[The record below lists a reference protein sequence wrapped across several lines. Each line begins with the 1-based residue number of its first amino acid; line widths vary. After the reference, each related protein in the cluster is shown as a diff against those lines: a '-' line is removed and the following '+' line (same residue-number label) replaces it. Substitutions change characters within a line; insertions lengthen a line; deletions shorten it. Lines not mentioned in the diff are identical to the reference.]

1 MPSDLVQNGSVCD
14 IEKELQAFDE
24 SKAGV
29 KGLVDAGIIKT
40 PTFFVVLESEV
51 SCQPSPAHF
60 HIPVIDLK
68 GIHEDDVRRREI
80 VEQMCNASETWGFF
94 QVVNHGISKNVM
106 EGMVRGVKGFHEE
119 KNEVKMEYYTRD
131 TKKKALQILKN
142 IQKSADLPVQC
153 PDCQPAVESASCFS
167 ECRCNREIEIKY
179 SAYIKRLGGT
189 LLELLSEALGLERN
203 HLTEIGCAKGL
214 PIMIL
219 TSCLPFCKT
228 ILAASMYFHQ
238 DHWVDVPPIAGA
250 FVVIIGDLL
259 QANHIGPRISV
270 ASFFALYDWICAPL
284 KELISDENPLYKEV
298 PLKDY
303 IVQYRW
309 KERDGDISTLDRFR
323 L

>member
-1 MPSDLVQNGSVCD
+1 MKLLLILV
-14 IEKELQAFDE
+14 
-24 SKAGV
+24 
-29 KGLVDAGIIKT
+29 
-40 PTFFVVLESEV
+40 
-51 SCQPSPAHF
+51 
-60 HIPVIDLK
+60 LK
-68 GIHEDDVRRREI
+68 LL
-80 VEQMCNASETWGFF
+80 GFT
-94 QVVNHGISKNVM
+94 
-106 EGMVRGVKGFHEE
+106 
-119 KNEVKMEYYTRD
+119 Y
-131 TKKKALQILKN
+131 
-142 IQKSADLPVQC
+142 C
-153 PDCQPAVESASCFS
+153 
-167 ECRCNREIEIKY
+167 REIEIKY

-219 TSCLPFCKT
+219 TSWLPFCKT

-238 DHWVDVPPIAGA
+238 DHCVDVPPIAGA

-259 QANHIGPRISV
+259 QVRTIRWHYFTNPGTFYDLFCADDFFAKHYSTWFVCSDKLCYWNSKSQISEHRVQANHIGPRISV

-323 L
+323 LWFWKWEHTEITLFISYGHQRPLKIQ

>member
-1 MPSDLVQNGSVCD
+1 MQSDLVQNGSVYD
-14 IEKELQAFDE
+14 IEKELQDFDE
-24 SKAGV
+24 SKSGV

-40 PTFFVVLESEV
+40 PPFFVVLESEV

-80 VEQMCNASETWGFF
+80 VEQMCKASETWGFF
-94 QVVNHGISKNVM
+94 QVVNHGKSSKL
-106 EGMVRGVKGFHEE
+106 EGRFRMVPDAPDSEE
-119 KNEVKMEYYTRD
+119 YPEVCRAPHND
-131 TKKKALQILKN
+131 
-142 IQKSADLPVQC
+142 
-153 PDCQPAVESASCFS
+153 PDFLTTLWQDH
-167 ECRCNREIEIKY
+167 I
-179 SAYIKRLGGT
+179 GG
-189 LLELLSEALGLERN
+189 L
-203 HLTEIGCAKGL
+203 HV
-214 PIMIL
+214 
-219 TSCLPFCKT
+219 
-228 ILAASMYFHQ
+228 FHQ

-259 QANHIGPRISV
+259 QISEHRVQANHIGPRISV

-309 KERDGDISTLDRFR
+309 KERDGGISTLDRFR